1 MSEPKIS
8 NSDGKKF
15 CTVNFGGNENNTL
28 TLKLNDDN
36 SVVNEEILVKNSVDY
51 QSGTMAEML
60 LSVSFITP
68 IIDANI
74 KAYWAVKKKDIN
86 VNIKSDDKQMR
97 FSIDLARNVKKFF
110 SLPKFRRRFFYCKI
124 FVVNLKILC
133 YH

>member
-1 MSEPKIS
+1 MFAARENFDLSEPKIS

-74 KAYWAVKKKDIN
+74 KAYCAVKKKDIN
-86 VNIKSDDKQMR
+86 VNIKSDDKQMK
-97 FSIDLARNVKKFF
+97 FSIDLAR
-110 SLPKFRRRFFYCKI
+110 
-124 FVVNLKILC
+124 
-133 YH
+133 